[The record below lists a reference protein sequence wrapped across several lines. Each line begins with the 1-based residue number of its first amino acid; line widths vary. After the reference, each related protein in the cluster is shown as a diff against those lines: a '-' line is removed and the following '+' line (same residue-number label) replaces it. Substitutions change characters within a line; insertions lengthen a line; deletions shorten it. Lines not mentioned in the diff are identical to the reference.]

1 MKYQSIVFPVE
12 LSMNTFV
19 KISVRSSSDS
29 FRQNVLKEVWLFPMS
44 AVRIHAFLPFV
55 VTVFRLFDK
64 MEGVLRITNQMF

>member
-19 KISVRSSSDS
+19 KISVRRSSDS
-29 FRQNVLKEVWLFPMS
+29 FRKNVFKEVWLFPMS